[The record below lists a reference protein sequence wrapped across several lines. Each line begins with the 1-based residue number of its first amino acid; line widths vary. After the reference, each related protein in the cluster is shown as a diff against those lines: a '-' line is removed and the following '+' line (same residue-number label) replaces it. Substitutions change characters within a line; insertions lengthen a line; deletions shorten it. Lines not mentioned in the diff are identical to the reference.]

1 MPAAQSVTAEHSR
14 SVVVVGAADV
24 YCPLGQLEED
34 VLHVRSDV
42 NVGADDS
49 YCVPSHVCTALHAL
63 PSFASEYVVPSVH
76 AVHCRSAVAEGVLD
90 APCPVGQVA
99 HAAQASVAV
108 TLALALAL
116 YVPEA
121 QVAHSR
127 SPETVAATLVYVPA
141 AQAADTALHALPSFS
156 LFQLVPS
163 PQDAQ
168 LRSTDAEGV
177 FDAPWPTGHVAQ
189 AAQESVD
196 VTLALV
202 PVLNVSDGHAVHATL
217 LLTVAATLVYVP
229 AAQAEDTAVHAAPL
243 SASEYVVPSSQAVH
257 VRSDEAEGAAVC
269 PWPAGQVA
277 QSAQEPKPAEA
288 VNLSLAQSAQ
298 VRSDEVVSSAVSYL
312 PAAHSALNAVHAAP
326 LSASE

>member
-1 MPAAQSVTAEHSR
+1 MAQSSHTRSDDGPGALVSYSPAAQSVTAEHSR

-99 HAAQASVAV
+99 HAAQASVAF

-141 AQAADTALHALPSFS
+141 AQALDTATHA
-156 LFQLVPS
+156 S
-163 PQDAQ
+163 P
-168 LRSTDAEGV
+168 E
-177 FDAPWPTGHVAQ
+177 
-189 AAQESVD
+189 
-196 VTLALV
+196 
-202 PVLNVSDGHAVHATL
+202 
-217 LLTVAATLVYVP
+217 
-229 AAQAEDTAVHAAPL
+229 

-257 VRSDEAEGAAVC
+257 VRSDEADGATVC

-277 QSAQEPKPAEA
+277 QSAQEPRPAEA
-288 VNLSLAQSAQ
+288 VNLSLAQFAQ

-312 PAAHSALNAVHAAP
+312 AATHSALNGLHAVVEP
-326 LSASE
+326 ASL